1 MDRSDSLPLIG
12 TASIALFVVS
22 LVAVFYAVR
31 FRSWWLAAV
40 AALFSLPL
48 CLITPI
54 ALALHCLIPFL
65 QLAVAIALRWR
76 VGAAGTLA
84 LLATGVIIA
93 LVGGPGTILVHG
105 RYARVLFIG
114 LLVGFMALAWSRP
127 PWVPVEQPRP
137 ER

>member
-31 FRSWWLAAV
+31 FRIWWLAAV

-48 CLITPI
+48 
-54 ALALHCLIPFL
+54 CLIPFL

-84 LLATGVIIA
+84 LLLLGVIVG
-93 LVGGPGTILVHG
+93 LVGGPGTFLLHTG
-105 RYARVLFIG
+105 DAWVLLIG
-114 LLVGFMALAWSRP
+114 PLVGFIALAWNRP
-127 PWVPVEQPRP
+127 PWVRAERRAP

>member
-1 MDRSDSLPLIG
+1 MDRSNWLQLIG
-12 TASIALFVVS
+12 PASIALFVVS

-31 FRSWWLAAV
+31 FRIWWLAAV

-84 LLATGVIIA
+84 LLLLGVIVG
-93 LVGGPGTILVHG
+93 LVGGPGTFLLHTG
-105 RYARVLFIG
+105 DAWVLLIG
-114 LLVGFMALAWSRP
+114 PLVGFIALAWNRP
-127 PWVPVEQPRP
+127 PWVRAERRAP

>member
-22 LVAVFYAVR
+22 LVVVFYAVR
-31 FRSWWLAAV
+31 FRIWWLAAV
-40 AALFSLPL
+40 AAVLSLPL
-48 CLITPI
+48 CFITPI
-54 ALALHCLIPFL
+54 PLALHCLIPLL

-76 VGAAGTLA
+76 VGAAGALA
-84 LLATGVIIA
+84 LLLLGVIVG
-93 LVGGPGTILVHG
+93 LVGGPGTFLLHTG
-105 RYARVLFIG
+105 DAWVLFIG

-127 PWVPVEQPRP
+127 PWVHVEQPRP

>member
-12 TASIALFVVS
+12 TASLALFVVS
-22 LVAVFYAVR
+22 LLAVFYAVR
-31 FRSWWLAAV
+31 FRLWWLAAV
-40 AALFSLPL
+40 AALCSLPL
-48 CLITPI
+48 CLI
-54 ALALHCLIPFL
+54 AHFFLLLDWLIPFL

-105 RYARVLFIG
+105 RYAWVLFIG

-127 PWVPVEQPRP
+127 PWVPGEQPRS

>member
-31 FRSWWLAAV
+31 FRIWWLAAV

-84 LLATGVIIA
+84 LLLLGVIVG
-93 LVGGPGTILVHG
+93 LVGGPGTFLLHTG
-105 RYARVLFIG
+105 DAWMLFIG
-114 LLVGFMALAWSRP
+114 PLVGFIALAWNRP
-127 PWVPVEQPRP
+127 PWVRAERRAP